1 MLIGS
6 RAQIH
11 FCVNPTKFQVI
22 SRLNFLIENSFCP
35 SLGKTFDD
43 RCQDDS
49 IGYSFDCLIMQM
61 SIESPCFFFK
71 FFLLLFDCCCCCC
84 CCWQK
89 NDEVMSGGL
98 LCCEYFQLLRLEKE
112 KECVVVRRTLMPA
125 HLHIEISHLH
135 ISKRCSFQQRGA
147 VLFVF
152 VSSSS

>member
-6 RAQIH
+6 RVQIH

-61 SIESPCFFFK
+61 SIESPCFFLN
-71 FFLLLFDCCCCCC
+71 FFYCYLI
-84 CCWQK
+84 
-89 NDEVMSGGL
+89 
-98 LCCEYFQLLRLEKE
+98 
-112 KECVVVRRTLMPA
+112 VVVVAAAAGRRMT
-125 HLHIEISHLH
+125 
-135 ISKRCSFQQRGA
+135 K
-147 VLFVF
+147 
-152 VSSSS
+152 